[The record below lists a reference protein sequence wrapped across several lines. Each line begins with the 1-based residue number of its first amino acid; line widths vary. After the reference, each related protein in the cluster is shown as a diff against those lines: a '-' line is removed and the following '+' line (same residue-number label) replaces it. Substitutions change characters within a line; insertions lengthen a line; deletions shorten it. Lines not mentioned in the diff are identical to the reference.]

1 MAKNQRVT
9 HTIGTLCTCP
19 ATAAVASTHALLTL
33 DSFVARF
40 QASLGVAKDLAEV
53 DLENFTEFVITE
65 NWWVGGGGGMVQG
78 G

>member
-1 MAKNQRVT
+1 MN
-9 HTIGTLCTCP
+9 
-19 ATAAVASTHALLTL
+19 
-33 DSFVARF
+33 SFVARF